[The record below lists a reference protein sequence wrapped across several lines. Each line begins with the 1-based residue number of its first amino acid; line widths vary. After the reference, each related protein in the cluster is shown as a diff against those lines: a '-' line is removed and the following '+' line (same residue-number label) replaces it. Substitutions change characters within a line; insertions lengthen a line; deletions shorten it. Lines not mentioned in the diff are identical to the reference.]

1 MLEQRRV
8 GISCLSLTAHASL
21 PQDSSCIIVI
31 VVLHVIP
38 KPLSYTRT
46 RIRTCRAPRQFVPPL
61 QTISCSLHFR
71 VSAFATLSI
80 IPEHAS
86 RLQSIKCRTK
96 HAQHVQCGPRTGL
109 MSDDA
114 NHTRSNAVMLSKLF
128 LAGSSLAAFGTAD
141 IKTLKVSS
149 FEPHRCSVSKYQIQS
164 YPNSALIRLV
174 TI

>member
-1 MLEQRRV
+1 
-8 GISCLSLTAHASL
+8 
-21 PQDSSCIIVI
+21 
-31 VVLHVIP
+31 
-38 KPLSYTRT
+38 
-46 RIRTCRAPRQFVPPL
+46 
-61 QTISCSLHFR
+61 
-71 VSAFATLSI
+71 
-80 IPEHAS
+80 
-86 RLQSIKCRTK
+86 
-96 HAQHVQCGPRTGL
+96 

-164 YPNSALIRLV
+164 YPISALIRLV